1 MKHSDFHIGTEFRC
15 ADRTYRCTDVGTRT
29 VIAIRVDRVEATS
42 MDNKGIS
49 TNILSQSKAESQ
61 GWFDGPPYTV
71 AESVFDED
79 DLEVCEFV

>member
-29 VIAIRVDRVEATS
+29 AIAIRVDRVEVTS

-49 TNILSQSKAESQ
+49 TKILSQSEAESQ
-61 GWFDGPPYTV
+61 GWFDGPPYAV